1 MAVLISTRGLGHR
14 GGLLATGGLGRRL
27 IDQPGEGKADS
38 QRFHDHL
45 RLQIEQEDDLLL
57 VLCRSLITLCR

>member
-1 MAVLISTRGLGHR
+1 MSILVTTRGLGKR
-14 GGLLATGGLGRRL
+14 GGLLVTGGLGRRL
-27 IDQPGEGKADS
+27 IDALGEGKADS